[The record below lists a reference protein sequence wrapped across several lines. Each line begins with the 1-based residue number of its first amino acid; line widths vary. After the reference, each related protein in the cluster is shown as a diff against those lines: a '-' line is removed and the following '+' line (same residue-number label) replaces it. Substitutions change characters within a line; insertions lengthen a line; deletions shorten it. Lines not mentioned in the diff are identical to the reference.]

1 MKATNQSRWRKS
13 AVHSNLLARRDR
25 PQAHACGSDRLIKI
39 VLAFLIAATL
49 FAQQDGELFTFETT
63 TRLVIVN
70 VAVQDRDGKPI
81 EGLTADDF
89 RILEDNDRQQI
100 SVFEFQ
106 RMQDQPLTALA
117 PAEPRADDAE
127 RPRLDTDITPS
138 TAGKVLYKD
147 RRLLVLFFDFSS
159 MPAED
164 QIRAQKSAIDFL
176 DTRMT
181 ESDLVSIMT
190 YSSELKVVQDFTDD
204 RALLRDIISSFRVG
218 EGSELADLFET
229 DTELM
234 EDDGS
239 AFQADETEFN
249 VFNTDRKL
257 SALEDAARML
267 ASLPEKKALV
277 YFSSGVGRTGVE
289 NNSQLRSTINAAVR
303 ANLSFYP
310 VDARGLV
317 AEAPA
322 GNASEGSASGTSIFS
337 GRAQRQRG
345 LRFENQQETLVT
357 LAEDTGGK
365 ALLDNN
371 DLALGIVQAQQAIS
385 SYYILGYYS
394 TNPAMDGRFR
404 RVKVDIPEFPKAKL
418 DYRSGYF
425 GPKDFEHF
433 TSSDKERQLEEALL
447 LEDPVTDLTLA
458 LEVDYFRLNTDRYFV
473 PIAVKIPGSELELA
487 RKGGNEST
495 RIDFIG
501 QVRDMRGI
509 MLGVVRDE
517 IQVDF
522 DKEASSQ
529 IGVRNLQYDSGFTL
543 PPGRYRLKFL
553 ARENETGKM
562 GTFETSFEVP
572 DLGNQKEQARLS
584 SVIWASQR
592 EAVREAVGG
601 AKVAKKLVKQHPL
614 IHDGEK
620 LIPSV
625 TRVFRRDQPLYVYF
639 ELYDP
644 GSQNQ
649 RDVIPNVAAAVSF
662 FRGGRKA
669 FESEPVRADSYTKE
683 RRSVPVEFQ
692 IPLSQLQPG
701 RYEVQLSVIDEQGK
715 KFAFRRAPIILL
727 PERPAPA
734 QSAAE

>member
-1 MKATNQSRWRKS
+1 MPNSHVA
-13 AVHSNLLARRDR
+13 NLLLLLALVR
-25 PQAHACGSDRLIKI
+25 PAP
-39 VLAFLIAATL
+39 
-49 FAQQDGELFTFETT
+49 AQQPEEGELFRFETT
-63 TRLVIVN
+63 TRLVVVN
-70 VAVQDRDGKPI
+70 VAVQDKDGKPI

-89 RILEDNDRQQI
+89 RVFEDKDRQDL

-106 RMQDQPLTALA
+106 RMADRPLERLA
-117 PAEPRADDAE
+117 PAEPRAEDTE
-127 RPRLDTDITPS
+127 RPRLETEITP
-138 TAGKVLYKD
+138 TTPGKVLYKD

-159 MPAED
+159 MPPED
-164 QIRAQKSAIDFL
+164 QIRAQKSAVKFL
-176 DTRMT
+176 DEHMT
-181 ESDLVSIMT
+181 ESDLVSVMT
-190 YSSELKVVQDFTDD
+190 FSTELQVVQDFTSD
-204 RALLRDIISSFRVG
+204 RALLREIVEAFRIG
-218 EGSELADLFET
+218 EGSELAELFET
-229 DTELM
+229 DEELM

-239 AFQADETEFN
+239 AFTADETEFN

-267 ASLPEKKALV
+267 SSLPEKKALV

-322 GNASEGSASGTSIFS
+322 GDARQGASRGSSIFS

-345 LRFENQQETLVT
+345 QRFENQQGTLVS

-371 DLALGIVQAQQAIS
+371 DLSMGIVQAQQAIS

-404 RVKVDIPEFPKAKL
+404 RVRVEIPEFPKAKL

-433 TSSDKERQLEEALL
+433 TSADRERQLEEALL

-458 LEVDYFRLNTDRYFV
+458 LEVNHFRLNTDRYFV

-487 RKGGNEST
+487 RKGGTEST

-501 QVRDMRGI
+501 QVRNLRG
-509 MLGVVRDE
+509 MLLGVVRDE
-517 IQVDF
+517 IRVDF
-522 DKEASSQ
+522 DREASTQ
-529 IGVRNLQYDSGFTL
+529 LGLRNLQYDSGFTL

-553 ARENETGKM
+553 ARENQTGKM
-562 GTFETSFEVP
+562 GTFETSFTVP
-572 DLGNQKEQARLS
+572 DLSEEKDAARISSLILS
-584 SVIWASQR
+584 SQR
-592 EAVREAVGG
+592 EAVTEAVGG
-601 AKVAKKLVKQHPL
+601 AKVDKKLVKSHPL
-614 IHDGEK
+614 IHDGRK

-625 TRVFRRDQPLYVYF
+625 TRVFRQDQPLYVYF

-644 GSQNQ
+644 GSTNN
-649 RDVIPNVAAAVSF
+649 RDVVPGVSAVVSF
-662 FRGGRKA
+662 FRAGRKA
-669 FESEPVRADSYTKE
+669 FESEPVRVDAYTKE
-683 RRSVPVEFQ
+683 RRSVPVELQ
-692 IPLSQLQPG
+692 IPLSELQPG
-701 RYEVQLSVIDEQGK
+701 RYQVQLSVIDELGR
-715 KFAFRRAPIILL
+715 KFAFRRAPLILL
-727 PERPAPA
+727 AERV
-734 QSAAE
+734 AAATNKPSGS

>member
-1 MKATNQSRWRKS
+1 MKNANRTG
-13 AVHSNLLARRDR
+13 ALVAALL
-25 PQAHACGSDRLIKI
+25 
-39 VLAFLIAATL
+39 LIAAGL
-49 FAQQDGELFTFETT
+49 RAQQDGELFTFETT

-89 RILEDNDRQQI
+89 RVLEDNDRQKI

-106 RMQDQPLTALA
+106 RMQDQPLTPLA
-117 PAEPRADDAE
+117 PAEPRAEDAE
-127 RPRLDTDITPS
+127 RPRLDTDITPT

-176 DTRMT
+176 DARMT

-190 YSSELKVVQDFTDD
+190 YSSELKVVQDFTAD
-204 RALLRDIISSFRVG
+204 RELLRDIVSSFRVG

-229 DTELM
+229 DSELM

-322 GNASEGSASGTSIFS
+322 GNASQGSARGVHLFRPRSAPARTTLREPTRDLGHPRRRHRRQ
-337 GRAQRQRG
+337 GPARQQRPRARHRPG
-345 LRFENQQETLVT
+345 
-357 LAEDTGGK
+357 A
-365 ALLDNN
+365 ASH
-371 DLALGIVQAQQAIS
+371 LG
-385 SYYILGYYS
+385 YYILGYYS

-447 LEDPVTDLTLA
+447 LGDPVTDLTLA
-458 LEVDYFRLNTDRYFV
+458 LEVDYFRLNADRYFV

-529 IGVRNLQYDSGFTL
+529 LGARNLQYDSGFTL

-572 DLGNQKEQARLS
+572 DLGEQKEQARLS

-592 EAVREAVGG
+592 EAVKEAVGG

-644 GSQNQ
+644 GAQNQ
-649 RDVIPNVAAAVSF
+649 RDVVPNVAAAVSF
-662 FRGGRKA
+662 FRGGRKT
-669 FESEPVRADSYTKE
+669 FESEPVRADVYTKE
-683 RRSVPVEFQ
+683 RRSVPVEFR
-692 IPLSQLQPG
+692 S
-701 RYEVQLSVIDEQGK
+701 R
-715 KFAFRRAPIILL
+715 
-727 PERPAPA
+727 
-734 QSAAE
+734 